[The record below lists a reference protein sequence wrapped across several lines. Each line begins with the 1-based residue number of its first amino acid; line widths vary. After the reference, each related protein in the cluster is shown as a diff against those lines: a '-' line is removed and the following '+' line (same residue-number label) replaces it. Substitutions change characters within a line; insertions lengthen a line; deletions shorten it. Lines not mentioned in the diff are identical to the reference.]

1 MRNHRTD
8 ILISGAGLA
17 GMILAALLARRG
29 YGVTICD
36 PASPPESADDEGS
49 DLRSTAY
56 LAPSR
61 AVLEAAG
68 LWHRLAPH
76 AAPLQALRVM
86 DSMGWPPRQTG
97 TRVFEAADLD
107 LPAFGW
113 NVPNW
118 RARNVLA
125 QALAADPNVDLR
137 FGTGL
142 ATLLARD
149 REALVT
155 LTDGARL
162 RARLVVGADGRNS
175 PVRASVGIG
184 VRTRRYG
191 QKALAF
197 ATTHEAPHHNV
208 STEIYNSGGA
218 FVTVPLPDHDDRPA
232 SSVVW
237 MAGGARA
244 IELDGMERAAF
255 DEALTL
261 RSLSILGPM
270 ARASDLRLWPVVTQ
284 TADRLTA
291 KRVVLVAEAA
301 HVLPPIGAQGLN
313 TSISDIAAL
322 ANAITDDPGA
332 PDVLARYAAGRERD
346 IRLRAAAI
354 DAFNRICQSRN
365 PVVARARAETLK
377 ALHDIAP
384 LRRRVMEAGLG
395 GRR

>member
-1 MRNHRTD
+1 MRHDQTD

-29 YGVTICD
+29 YGITICD
-36 PASPPESADDEGS
+36 PAAPPESADDEGS

-61 AVLEAAG
+61 AVLEEAD
-68 LWHRLAPH
+68 LWHHLAPH
-76 AAPLQALRVM
+76 AAPLRALRVM
-86 DSMGWPPRQTG
+86 DSVGWPPRQTG
-97 TRVFEAADLD
+97 TRVFEAADLG
-107 LPAFGW
+107 LPSFGW

-125 QALAADPNVDLR
+125 QTLAADPNVDLR

-155 LTDGARL
+155 LADGARL
-162 RARLVVGADGRNS
+162 RARLVVGADGRSS

-197 ATTHEAPHHNV
+197 AATHEAPHRNV

-218 FVTVPLPDHDDRPA
+218 FVTVPLPDHDGHPA
-232 SSVVW
+232 SSIVW
-237 MAGGARA
+237 MADGARA
-244 IELDGMERAAF
+244 VALKGMERPAF

-261 RSLSILGPM
+261 RALSILGPM
-270 ARASDLRLWPVVTQ
+270 ARATGLRLWPVVTQ

-291 KRVVLVAEAA
+291 KRVALVAEAA
-301 HVLPPIGAQGLN
+301 HVFPPIGAQGLN

-322 ANAITDDPGA
+322 SGAIAGDPGA
-332 PDVLARYAAGRERD
+332 PDVLARYAAARGRD
-346 IRLRAAAI
+346 IRLRAATI
-354 DAFNRICQSRN
+354 DAFNRICQTGN

-384 LRRRVMEAGLG
+384 LRRRMMEAGLG